1 MTHQAGPGQCASP
14 GSESCRYAPR
24 RSARIVAGV
33 LAGAL
38 AFLFPTAALA
48 EDPAQW
54 WNSFAGSVK
63 TGIGS
68 IESKGETRLFEGGDI
83 NIWNAEVVL
92 MILAGKRF
100 TWGPGFKY
108 QEARLPASHF
118 IGEER
123 FLMAGRWSAGKT
135 GPWRWT
141 VRGIVEYR
149 EIEDRPEFW
158 RYRLRPEAK
167 RAIGS
172 SKWEFAASN
181 EGYYD
186 SARDAYSQNRVQLGV
201 QRPLD
206 DHTSLSIYYLLRS
219 DRIAGH
225 WEEIQVI
232 GTAWSF
238 R

>member
-1 MTHQAGPGQCASP
+1 MTQPAGPGQCASR
-14 GSESCRYAPR
+14 GSESCQSASR
-24 RSARIVAGV
+24 RSARFAAVSV
-33 LAGAL
+33 AGAL
-38 AFLFPTAALA
+38 ALLIPTAALA

-54 WNSFAGSVK
+54 WNAFAGSVK
-63 TGIGS
+63 TGIGT
-68 IESKGETRLFEGGDI
+68 IESKGETRLSEGGDI
-83 NIWNAEVVL
+83 NLWNAEVVL
-92 MILAGKRF
+92 MLPAGKRF
-100 TWGPGFKY
+100 AWGPGYKH
-108 QEARLPASHF
+108 QEARLPTSHF
-118 IGEER
+118 IAEER

-135 GPWRWT
+135 GAWRWT

-167 RAIGS
+167 RLIGS
-172 SKWEFAASN
+172 SKWEFAASI

-186 SARDAYSQNRVQLGV
+186 SVRDAYGQNRVQLGV